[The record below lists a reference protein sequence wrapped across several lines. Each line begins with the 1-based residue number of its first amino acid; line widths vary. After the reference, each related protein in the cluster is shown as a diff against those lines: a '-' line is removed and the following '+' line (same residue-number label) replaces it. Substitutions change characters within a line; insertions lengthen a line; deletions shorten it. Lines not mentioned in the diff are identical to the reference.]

1 MLFRRK
7 KKQERLGDLYQRIDK
22 KLLRYVTERDP
33 ETYVES
39 VIGRDSRLG
48 VYPNEGVVT
57 VWSDG
62 KEIFRGLLE
71 GSEIGELMSLE
82 GVSIKAIDP
91 ATGKQRSIVAYYKYY
106 RKI

>member
-1 MLFRRK
+1 MFSLRRK
-7 KKQERLGDLYQRIDK
+7 KKDGIGDLYQRIDK

-39 VIGRDSRLG
+39 VIGRDSRLN
-48 VYPNEGVVT
+48 VYDDVIT

-71 GSEIGELMSLE
+71 GADIGELMSLE
-82 GVSIKAIDP
+82 GVSINAVD
-91 ATGKQRSIVAYYKYY
+91 ASTGKRRSIVAYYKYY
-106 RKI
+106 RKV